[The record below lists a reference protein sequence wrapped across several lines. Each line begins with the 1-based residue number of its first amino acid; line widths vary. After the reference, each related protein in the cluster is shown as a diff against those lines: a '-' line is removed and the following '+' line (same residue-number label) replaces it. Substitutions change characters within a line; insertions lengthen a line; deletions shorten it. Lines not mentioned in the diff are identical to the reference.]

1 MVSVTTHK
9 ASPIIGKDWL
19 QALSAERSSID
30 VALLQKVFDRIQS
43 IQLDDDKQ
51 LHRAIG
57 VADILLRLGVDHEAL
72 AAAMLYEFCRVNALT
87 LAEVRAEFGT
97 VIASLLD
104 GVMKM
109 DAMRLF
115 HDKARGE
122 HADAE
127 SLRKMLLAM
136 AQDVRVVFIKLADRV
151 YTMRTLGSLTH
162 TEQQRV
168 ANETLDVFAP
178 LANRLGIGQFKWE
191 LEDLAFRYLNPELYK
206 KIALFLNERRI
217 DREHYIEQ
225 FMAQLQSELHNAGI
239 AAQMTGRPKHIYSI
253 YRKMLRKNV
262 DYHQI
267 YDVRAVRILV
277 DSLRDCYA
285 ALGIVHSTWQ
295 YIPGEFDD
303 YIATPK
309 ANNYQSL
316 HTAVIGPGDKNVE
329 VQIRTHDMHNHSELG
344 VAAHWRYK
352 EGKKT
357 DAVLEKRVSWLRNL
371 LAWKDEMGDEN
382 EFVESLKA
390 DAFEDRVYV
399 FTPKGRVIDL
409 PYGSTPLDF
418 AYHIHTDVGHHCR
431 GAKVNG
437 RMVPLIYELKTGE
450 QVEILLAKTGGPSL
464 DWLNPNLG
472 YLRSPRARAKAAHW
486 FKQQNVDSNIA
497 AGRAALDRELNR
509 LGFHD
514 VAFEKL
520 AQLFHLA
527 KVDELLA
534 AVGRGDVK
542 ISQIVQTLHQTFR
555 TNVTPLDVPGERISP
570 STHADGDI
578 QIHGVGNL
586 LTHLAQ
592 CCKPVPGDEI
602 AGYIT
607 RGKGVTI
614 HRKDCLHVDRYN
626 HDSPERMIEVD
637 WGQDNEKTYPID
649 IQVVALDRPGLLRD
663 VTSML
668 ANEKVNI
675 IGVNS
680 QTGKRDRIV
689 NMQITIEIADINKL
703 STILAKFGQ
712 LPNIMEVRRKVH

>member
-1 MVSVTTHK
+1 MVSLTNKSAPV
-9 ASPIIGKDWL
+9 AGDDWL
-19 QALSAERSSID
+19 RSLSDQRSSLD
-30 VALLQKVFDRIQS
+30 VAVLKKALNRMQS
-43 IQLDDDKQ
+43 VELTDDKQ
-51 LHRAIG
+51 LHRAIA
-57 VADILLRLGVDHEAL
+57 VANILSELGLDHEAL
-72 AAAMLYEFCRVNALT
+72 AAAMLYEFVRVSALS
-87 LAEVRAEFGT
+87 LAEVRTEFGA
-97 VIASLLD
+97 VIANLLD
-104 GVMKM
+104 AVMKM
-109 DAMRLF
+109 DAIRLF

-122 HADAE
+122 NADAE

-136 AQDVRVVFIKLADRV
+136 VEDVRAVFIKLADRV
-151 YTMRTLGSLTH
+151 YTMRTLVNLPDA
-162 TEQQRV
+162 ERQRI
-168 ANETLDVFAP
+168 AHETLDVFAP

-191 LEDLAFRYLNPELYK
+191 LEDLALRYLNPELYK
-206 KIALFLNERRI
+206 KIAQFLNERRI
-217 DREHYIEQ
+217 DREQYIER
-225 FMAQLQSELHNAGI
+225 FMAQLQSELAKVGI
-239 AAQMTGRPKHIYSI
+239 AAQVTGRPKHIYSI
-253 YRKMLRKNV
+253 YRKMLRKNI

-277 DSLRDCYA
+277 DNLPDCYA

-316 HTAVIGPGDKNVE
+316 HTAIIGPDNKNVE

-352 EGKKT
+352 EAAKP
-357 DAVLEKRVSWLRNL
+357 DANLEKRLSWLRNL
-371 LAWKDEMGDEN
+371 LAWKDEIGDEN

-409 PYGSTPLDF
+409 PHGATPLDF
-418 AYHIHTDVGHHCR
+418 AYHIHTDVGHRCR

-472 YLRSPRARAKAAHW
+472 YLRSPRARAKAQHW
-486 FKQQNVDSNIA
+486 FKQQNLDSNIA
-497 AGRAALDRELNR
+497 AGRAALDKELHR

-514 VAFEKL
+514 VSFEKL
-520 AQLFHLA
+520 AQSFHLS

-534 AVGRGDVK
+534 AIGRGDIK
-542 ISQIVQTLHQTFR
+542 ISQIVHLLHQKFSR
-555 TNVTPLDVPGERISP
+555 DITPLETRSERSAPSP
-570 STHADGDI
+570 HPDGDI
-578 QIHGVGNL
+578 HIHGVGNL
-586 LTHLAQ
+586 LTNLAQ
-592 CCKPVPGDEI
+592 CCKPVPGDAI

-614 HRKDCLHVDRYN
+614 HRKDCLHVDRN
-626 HDSPERMIEVD
+626 NSENPERMVEVD
-637 WGQDNEKTYPID
+637 WGGESEKGYPVD

-663 VTSML
+663 ITAML

-675 IGVNS
+675 LGVNT
-680 QTGKRDRIV
+680 QTGKRDRIA
-689 NMQITIEIADINKL
+689 NMHITIEIADINKL
-703 STILAKFGQ
+703 SRILEKLGQ